1 MKKVQVNT
9 RLDQDNAERLEEHA
23 DEHDLSKAEVSRR
36 AIREYLAEHGQEV
49 PATDGGVTTT
59 DEIQRTVRVSNVV
72 LAVAILWLGAVVAF
86 DPPGLF
92 TILTGSALAGVLGLV
107 LARGLI

>member
-1 MKKVQVNT
+1 MGKVQANT
-9 RLDQDNAERLEEHA
+9 RLDQDTAERLEQHA
-23 DEHDLSKAEVSRR
+23 DENDLSKAEVARR
-36 AIREYLAEHGQEV
+36 AIREYLAERGQEV

-72 LAVAILWLGAVVAF
+72 LAVAILWLGAVVAL

-92 TILTGSALAGVLGLV
+92 TILTGTALAGVLGLV